1 MTDFSKI
8 HAITVEDDE
17 GSALLIQAILRRI
30 GVTVYTHPT
39 GERFL
44 EYIHA
49 LPISPNLI
57 LLDINLPRQNGIDII
72 KSIRSDSQFKDVLV
86 IAISAVDPIKYVP
99 VLKEAGFNSFLRKPV
114 SRDQFPK
121 QIERI
126 LGGEAL
132 WETY

>member
-1 MTDFSKI
+1 VTDFSTI

-30 GVTVYTHPT
+30 GISVYAHPT

-49 LPISPNLI
+49 LPVPPNLI
-57 LLDINLPRQNGIDII
+57 LLDINLPRQNGIDIV
-72 KSIRSDSQFKDVLV
+72 KALRSDPQFKDILA
-86 IAISAVDPIKYVP
+86 IAISAVDPAQYIP
-99 VLKEAGFNSFLRKPV
+99 VMKEAGFSSFLRKPV

-126 LGGEAL
+126 LNGEAI
-132 WETY
+132 WEMY